1 MKRTTWP
8 APVGSSTRKALPRGG
23 LFRTMD
29 HLGPIRLEVGPEFDQ
44 SLEGVRMQLD
54 RLRPE
59 LDRIRTEVP
68 RALERIEAPKVRVEF
83 GRGMEI

>member
-1 MKRTTWP
+1 MP
-8 APVGSSTRKALPRGG
+8 PLPRGG

-29 HLGPIRLEVGPEFDQ
+29 HLGPIRLEVGPELDQ

-54 RLRPE
+54 QLRPE

-68 RALERIEAPKVRVEF
+68 RALKSIEVPRMRVEW
-83 GRGMEI
+83 GRGVEI